1 MNLDRP
7 NDQKPTQSRFVV
19 RAASLFGFTHRSAP
33 SFPAEVDAP

>member
-7 NDQKPTQSRFVV
+7 NDHMPTQSRLVA

-33 SFPAEVDAP
+33 SSPAEVDAP